1 MKTPDFSKVQTT
13 QTAAE
18 AEILLGLLRA
28 AGLHP
33 RDLLFSGHFTFAGA
47 ETSFPIMV
55 PTEELAEAREIL
67 SFRSE
72 A

>member
-1 MKTPDFSKVQTT
+1 MNTPDFSKVQTT

-18 AEILLGLLRA
+18 AEVLLGLLRA

-33 RDLLFSGHFTFAGA
+33 RDLSFSGHFTFAGA
-47 ETSFPIMV
+47 ETSFSIMV

-67 SFRSE
+67 SSKGD

>member
-1 MKTPDFSKVQTT
+1 MKTQDFSKVQTT

-18 AEILLGLLRA
+18 AEILLGLLRT

-33 RDLLFSGHFTFAGA
+33 RDLSFSGHFTFAGA

-55 PTEELAEAREIL
+55 PTEELAAAKEIL
-67 SFRSE
+67 SSKGE